1 MLTLR
6 HFKVFIAVCE
16 TMNMTAAAERLFIS
30 QSAISQAV
38 SELERR
44 YGVRLFERL
53 SRKLYLTQAG
63 EKLYGYASHMTGMHA
78 DIEKKM
84 KALNDDGA
92 IRLGAS
98 VTVAAN
104 VLPAVVLSF
113 KKSNPKIDITVF
125 EDNTE
130 QIERM
135 LLSDKTDIGL
145 VEGEISSPDIISTP
159 FADDELTLICG
170 AKHRFVSLSSVKPQE
185 LEKEDFIIREPGS
198 GTRKT
203 FEDAMATN
211 KLSWNA
217 KWICSN
223 TDTIK
228 EAVMTGLGVSVISK
242 IAVKREVKAKTLY
255 AKTVKGM
262 CFRRTFKIA
271 YHKNKYL
278 TASMKKFIG
287 LCLQSAKSAG

>member
-1 MLTLR
+1 LTLR
-6 HFKVFIAVCE
+6 HFKIFIAVCE

-30 QSAISQAV
+30 QSAISQTIN
-38 SELERR
+38 ELEKR

-63 EKLYGYASHMTGMHA
+63 EQLYGYARHMTGMNA

-84 KALNDDGA
+84 KALKDDGS

-98 VTVAAN
+98 VTVAAY
-104 VLPAVVLSF
+104 VLPAVVSSF

-125 EDNTE
+125 ENNTE
-130 QIERM
+130 QIEKR

-145 VEGEISSPDIISTP
+145 VEGEIASEDVISAP
-159 FADDELTLICG
+159 CAEDELTLICG
-170 AKHRFVSLSSVKPQE
+170 AKHRFAAMRAVEPQE
-185 LEKEDFIIREPGS
+185 LAKEDFIIREHGS

-203 FEDAMATN
+203 FEDVMSAN
-211 KLSWNA
+211 RISWNE
-217 KWICSN
+217 KWVCNN

-228 EAVMTGLGVSVISK
+228 EAVMAGLGVSVIAK
-242 IAVKREVKAKTLY
+242 IAVQREVKAKKLFI
-255 AKTVKGM
+255 KTVKGM
-262 CFRRTFKIA
+262 RFCRTFKIA

-278 TASMKKFIG
+278 TPSMKKFIDA
-287 LCLQSAKSAG
+287 CRQSVKSDR